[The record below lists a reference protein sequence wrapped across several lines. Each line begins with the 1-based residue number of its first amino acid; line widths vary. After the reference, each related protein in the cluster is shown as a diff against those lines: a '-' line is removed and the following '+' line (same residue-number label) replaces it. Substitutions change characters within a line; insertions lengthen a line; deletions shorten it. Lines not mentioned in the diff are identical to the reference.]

1 MRYLIGLIG
10 FALGTLLV
18 IKTEAIHSWT
28 GEIAFAEK
36 YLGAGES
43 RLFIK
48 LLGVVIIFV
57 GALVITGGAESI
69 ICSIFRVALKC

>member
-1 MRYLIGLIG
+1 MRYVIGLIG
-10 FALGTLLV
+10 FVLGTVL
-18 IKTEAIHSWT
+18 IMKTEAIFSWT
-28 GEIAFAEK
+28 GSIAFAEK
-36 YLGAGES
+36 YFGAGES